1 MSKGIRK
8 LNLESLT
15 TDSLYELK
23 NKYFDETRKISKR
36 YGEMTLKELETISF
50 YNEICEELFKRGE
63 IE

>member
-1 MSKGIRK
+1 M
-8 LNLESLT
+8 NLKSLT

-23 NKYFDETRKISKR
+23 NKYFDETRKISKK